1 MIDHDLIA
9 LGLLILVATGI
20 CGGMLAVPRLLGS
33 RGSSRDLLDVFECG
47 VPLHDAS
54 QRRLQV
60 KFYLVA
66 LVFIVFDV
74 ETVFLIPW
82 AVLFR
87 ELGLFG
93 FLEVLF
99 FLAVLTLGLVF
110 LWRKGG
116 LEWE

>member
-1 MIDHDLIA
+1 MIDHDLVA
-9 LGLLILVATGI
+9 LGILLLVAAGI
-20 CGGMLAVPRLLGS
+20 CGGMLIVPRLLGAK
-33 RGSSRDLLDVFECG
+33 GSTAKLLDVFECG
-47 VPLHDAS
+47 VPLHDAG
-54 QRRLQV
+54 QRRMQV

-74 ETVFLIPW
+74 ETVFLLPW

-87 ELGLFG
+87 ELGWFG
-93 FLEVLF
+93 FLDVLF
-99 FLAVLTLGLVF
+99 FLSILILGLAF